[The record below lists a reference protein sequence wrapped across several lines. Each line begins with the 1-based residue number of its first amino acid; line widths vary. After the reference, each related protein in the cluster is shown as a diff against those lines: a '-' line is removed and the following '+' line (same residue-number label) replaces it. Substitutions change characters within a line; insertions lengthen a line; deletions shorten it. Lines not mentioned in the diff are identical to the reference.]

1 MRRALQTQPRAP
13 WPAPQPWRC
22 SSAAAVRTF
31 ISRPPP
37 PPRPLSAPNGPASTC
52 SRRTFSSS
60 APRAWQQQPRSTSIA
75 NEDSSTTQPDTTVFS
90 LAPGHPRTHKCGE
103 LRDTDVGSSVVLNG
117 WSLAPRKI
125 GASIAFLPVRD
136 HSGTA
141 QLVHELDPESSS
153 SVQLREAL
161 LSLTPESIV
170 CARGTVRSRP
180 ADAINPSQATG
191 TVEVVL
197 DSLEI
202 LNPAAQLPFSTAPL
216 APLPTE
222 ENRLK
227 YRYVDLRRP
236 ALQRNIRL
244 RALAATT
251 IREFLN
257 SRDFIEVETPLLFK
271 STPEGA
277 REFLVPT
284 RSKGQFYALPQSPQ
298 QYKQVLMSAGV
309 DRYYQ
314 IAKCFRDES
323 LGADRQPEFTQV
335 DMEMSFAGMEDVME
349 VMEAL
354 VKKTWTTALGTQFDG
369 AFPRI
374 TYDEAMRRF
383 GSDKPDTRFGMEI
396 CDLTAELPD
405 ASGAGIAIEAFRIP
419 RGSDMLT
426 TKEMAK
432 ILDTVTQEAFPLLGG
447 SVAPGDLVFV
457 RVPTSESDKPWL
469 AKAKFIGTDPAHVRT
484 VLTATKALPGDI
496 IVINRR
502 VAGIL
507 GPHTPLGRARL
518 LVSKTLAAANKLDLP
533 PSRLDF
539 LWVHS
544 FPLFSPT
551 RHPCPAGE
559 TPTYESTHHPFTAP
573 TRETLTHLPHSP
585 QHVLGQHYDLVLNG
599 QEIGGGSVRIHDPR
613 LQRTVFSH
621 ILQMSEDKVER
632 DFGHLLAA
640 LGAGCPPH
648 AGMALGFDRL
658 VALLCGAASIRDV
671 IAFPKLSGGDLFV
684 ESPAG
689 VAREKL
695 EEYHLVILQ

>member
-1 MRRALQTQPRAP
+1 MRRALQTQPQLPLRA
-13 WPAPQPWRC
+13 ASQPWRC
-22 SSAAAVRTF
+22 PPAIAARV
-31 ISRPPP
+31 SLRPQPP
-37 PPRPLSAPNGPASTC
+37 LPVSAPNSPSPFSC
-52 SRRTFSSS
+52 SRRTFVSS
-60 APRAWQQQPRSTSIA
+60 APGAWQQPRATPA
-75 NEDSSTTQPDTTVFS
+75 THDGSSTTQLDATPFS
-90 LAPGHPRTHKCGE
+90 LTPGHPRTHKCGD
-103 LRDTDVGSSVVLNG
+103 LRDANVGSCVVLNG

-125 GASIAFLPVRD
+125 GANIAFLPVRD
-136 HSGTA
+136 YTGTA
-141 QLVHELDPESSS
+141 QLVHELDPESPS
-153 SVQLREAL
+153 SVHLRETL

-180 ADAINPSQATG
+180 ADAISPSQATG
-191 TVEVVL
+191 NVEVVL
-197 DSLEI
+197 DSLEV

-227 YRYVDLRRP
+227 FRYVDLRRP

-251 IREFLN
+251 VRQFLN

-284 RSKGQFYALPQSPQ
+284 RAKGQFYALPQSPQ

-323 LGADRQPEFTQV
+323 LGADRQPEFTQI

-354 VKKTWTTALGTQFDG
+354 VKKTWTTALGTKFDG

-383 GSDKPDTRFGMEI
+383 GSDKPDTRFEMEI
-396 CDLTAELPD
+396 CDMSAKLLD
-405 ASGAGIAIEAFRIP
+405 ASDAGIAIEAFRIP
-419 RGSDMLT
+419 RGSDVLT
-426 TKEMAK
+426 TKEMTK

-447 SVAPGDLVFV
+447 KVAPGDLVFV
-457 RVPTSESDKPWL
+457 RVPAAESDKPWL
-469 AKAKFIGTDPAHVRT
+469 AKVKFISADPAHVRT
-484 VLTATKALPGDI
+484 VLAATNAEPGDI

-518 LVSKTLAAANKLDLP
+518 LVSKTLAASNKLDLP

-551 RHPCPAGE
+551 THPCPAGE
-559 TPTYESTHHPFTAP
+559 TPNYESTHHPFTAP
-573 TRETLTHLPHSP
+573 TPQTLSHLLHEP

-599 QEIGGGSVRIHDPR
+599 QEIGGGSVRIHDPH
-613 LQRTVFSH
+613 LQRTVFAH
-621 ILQMSEDKVER
+621 ILRMSEDRIER

-640 LGAGCPPH
+640 LAAGCPPH

-695 EEYHLVILQ
+695 EEYHLEIV

>member
-1 MRRALQTQPRAP
+1 MPSRQPLP
-13 WPAPQPWRC
+13 
-22 SSAAAVRTF
+22 SSQLFLCCPYAAAART
-31 ISRPPP
+31 
-37 PPRPLSAPNGPASTC
+37 
-52 SRRTFSSS
+52 
-60 APRAWQQQPRSTSIA
+60 
-75 NEDSSTTQPDTTVFS
+75 
-90 LAPGHPRTHKCGE
+90 
-103 LRDTDVGSSVVLNG
+103 LRDADVGSTVVLNG

-125 GASIAFLPVRD
+125 GANISFLPVRD
-136 HSGTA
+136 HTGTA
-141 QLVHELDPESSS
+141 QLVHELDPESTSS
-153 SVQLREAL
+153 AHLRETL

-170 CARGTVRSRP
+170 CVRGTVRARP

-191 TVEVVL
+191 TVEMVL
-197 DSLEI
+197 ESLEV
-202 LNPAAQLPFSTAPL
+202 LNPAAHLPFSTAPL
-216 APLPTE
+216 APLPSE

-244 RALAATT
+244 RALAAAT
-251 IREFLN
+251 IREYMN

-284 RSKGQFYALPQSPQ
+284 RTKGQFYALPQSPQ

-335 DMEMSFAGMEDVME
+335 DMEMSFAGKEDVME

-354 VKKTWTTALGTQFDG
+354 VKRTWTATLGTKFDG
-369 AFPRI
+369 PFPRM
-374 TYDEAMRRF
+374 TYHEAMRRF

-396 CDLTAELPD
+396 CDLTADLNVHD
-405 ASGAGIAIEAFRIP
+405 AGIAIEAFRIP
-419 RGSDMLT
+419 KGSSLLT
-426 TKEMAK
+426 TKELSK
-432 ILDTVTQEAFPLLGG
+432 ILDTVAQEAFPLLGG
-447 SVAPGDLVFV
+447 KSGDLVFV
-457 RVPTSESDKPWL
+457 RVPSEADKPWL
-469 AKAKFIGTDPAHVRT
+469 AKARFIGSNPTHVRT
-484 VLTATKALPGDI
+484 VMAATKAEPGDVI
-496 IVINRR
+496 IINRR

-518 LVSKTLAAANKLDLP
+518 LVSKALVAANKLDLP
-533 PSRLDF
+533 PTRLDF
-539 LWVHS
+539 LWVHA

-551 RHPCPAGE
+551 VHPSPAG
-559 TPTYESTHHPFTAP
+559 TLPTYESTHHPFTAP
-573 TRETLTHLPHSP
+573 TFETLSYLSHDP
-585 QHVLGQHYDLVLNG
+585 QQILGQHYDLVLNG

-613 LQRTVFSH
+613 LQQAVFSQV
-621 ILQMSEDKVER
+621 LGMSEDRIER

-658 VALLCGAASIRDV
+658 VALLCGATSIRDV

-684 ESPAG
+684 ESPTG
-689 VAREKL
+689 VAPEKL
-695 EEYHLVILQ
+695 EEYHLRSL